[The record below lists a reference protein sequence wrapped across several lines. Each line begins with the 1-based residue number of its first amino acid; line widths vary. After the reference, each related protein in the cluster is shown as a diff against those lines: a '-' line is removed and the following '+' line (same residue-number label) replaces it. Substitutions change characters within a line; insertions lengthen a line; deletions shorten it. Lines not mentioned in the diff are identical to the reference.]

1 MCCGDAEVLDLPPA
15 VIEMLARYRGL
26 QSERGWDWGDDRIE
40 MFRWARFAALGDVF
54 AAYGATGDWT
64 RAVWDVVGTDPPSG
78 VATVR
83 VRADGVTVR
92 CGPPRPVVVGAPMP
106 LDVVVDADR
115 EVAAVVAG
123 EAFTVAAGGAG
134 VATVDVDAA
143 PAVTIDGVPV
153 SLAAAVCPTP
163 GARLRLRAERCAR
176 WSVTDATGGAWF
188 PAGVQRK
195 WDVRGRPFFHA
206 GDVTL
211 TVPSTTL
218 TVTCTRGLEFEVV
231 ERTVTGDALVEVEP
245 PRRFDPA
252 ADGWYGGDLHV
263 HMNYSGDLVCTP
275 ADVARMQRGEGLHL
289 VNLTAG
295 NCQTSLVYDR
305 ELLEGFAGVDL
316 PWSDGEFVAR
326 AGVEYRNDLL
336 GHVHALGPDAP
347 PSRYYAGH
355 ERSDHPEDWP
365 PNQAA
370 CAELRGLSATVGYPH
385 PVFAPF
391 GEDGDTTAFF
401 ANPRSV
407 EARELVVDAALGL
420 VDSLDLLSPFDD
432 EAAVQLYHRLL
443 SCGLRLTAT
452 AGTDVFLSFS
462 HGPGVASNPPG
473 WARVYAHLGDQALSV
488 DAFKQAVREGRTVV
502 TNGPWLTFDV
512 AGRGPGAVI
521 DAHVG
526 DRLAVTADVIGA
538 DRLTLVGP
546 DGVLAEGGSLAYT
559 VDGPTWLAA
568 VARGPATGLAPAGLA
583 HTTPVYVDVDG
594 ARVARPDAADWCLGL
609 VDGLERLL
617 AEHGVFADGQRERRL
632 ADYAELLET
641 ARRFYRGAAERA
653 RPAGI
658 ADGTE
663 SGTDSRTTG
672 AGR

>member
-1 MCCGDAEVLDLPPA
+1 M
-15 VIEMLARYRGL
+15 
-26 QSERGWDWGDDRIE
+26 
-40 MFRWARFAALGDVF
+40 
-54 AAYGATGDWT
+54 
-64 RAVWDVVGTDPPSG
+64 
-78 VATVR
+78 
-83 VRADGVTVR
+83 
-92 CGPPRPVVVGAPMP
+92 
-106 LDVVVDADR
+106 
-115 EVAAVVAG
+115 
-123 EAFTVAAGGAG
+123 AAGGAG
-134 VATVDVDAA
+134 VATVDVDGP

-153 SLAAAVCPTP
+153 SLAAAVSPTP
-163 GARLRLRAERCAR
+163 GARLRLRAQRCAR

-188 PAGVQRK
+188 PDGVLRK

-206 GDVTL
+206 DDVTL

-218 TVTCTRGLEFEVV
+218 TVTCTRGLEFDVV
-231 ERTVTGDALVEVEP
+231 ERTVTGEALVEVEP

-295 NCQTSLVYDR
+295 NLQTSLVYDR

-370 CAELRGLSATVGYPH
+370 CAELRALSATVGYPH

-391 GEDGDTTAFF
+391 GEDGGTEAFF

-420 VDSLDLLSPFDD
+420 VDALDLLSPFDD
-432 EAAVQLYHRLL
+432 EAAVYLYHRLL

-473 WARVYAHLGDQALSV
+473 WARVYAHLGDEPLSV
-488 DAFKQAVREGRTVV
+488 PAFKEAVRAGRTVV

-512 AGRGPGAVI
+512 DGPRPGRGDRRRGGRPAHRHRGRDRRRPAHDRRAGRRA
-521 DAHVG
+521 
-526 DRLAVTADVIGA
+526 R
-538 DRLTLVGP
+538 RS
-546 DGVLAEGGSLAYT
+546 GGSLEYT

-594 ARVARPDAADWCLGL
+594 ARVARADAAQWCLGL

-617 AEHGVFADGQRERRL
+617 AEHGVFAAGQRERRL
-632 ADYAELLET
+632 ADYAELLES
-641 ARRFYRGAAERA
+641 ARRFYRAAAEPPRRSSSGADPRRA
-653 RPAGI
+653 R
-658 ADGTE
+658 
-663 SGTDSRTTG
+663 R
-672 AGR
+672 